1 MGKSKLSIL
10 EIILASKPI
19 RAGLEF
25 GINNNVR
32 LTALSNETRKREG
45 EIINLNTWMT
55 FTKFS
60 DKGEA
65 IAKSEFNYFN
75 LDHTTDYAPGN
86 YGTQLAHAINLIQI
100 LNPEALETFEADL
113 EEEIGDE
120 SGLEAAFQ
128 SKKGCKQL
136 TEGLFKVL
144 SAALQGKIGDESPLM
159 RMKVVTDRKTGKY
172 NQLSDDSII
181 VEPMD
186 QEETVLVITNYE
198 KSNKAKALLTPTA
211 KADSAGL
218 SPDDK
223 KSTKA
228 GSILNI

>member
-19 RAGLEF
+19 RTGLEF

-45 EIINLNTWMT
+45 EIINRNTWMT
-55 FTKFS
+55 FTKFN
-60 DKGEA
+60 DKGDA

-128 SKKGCKQL
+128 SKKGCKKL
-136 TEGLFKVL
+136 TEGLYTVL
-144 SAALQGKIGDESPLM
+144 EAALKGKIGDESPLM
-159 RMKVVTDRKTGKY
+159 RLKVVTDRKTGKY
-172 NQLSDDSII
+172 NQLSDDSVI

-186 QEETVLVITNYE
+186 QEDTVLVITNYE

-211 KADSAGL
+211 KADSAGA
-218 SPDDK
+218 SPADK